1 MQVPALTSPS
11 IEKPLV
17 DSLDITYF
25 LMKRHPQLQPEAF
38 ATTIVSLLADLHAIN
53 YFSLTFQG
61 KPSIAQDLLRAITAK
76 LEGDISTEYRKLLE
90 YKLTM

>member
-38 ATTIVSLLADLHAIN
+38 GAVIASLLADLHAIN

-61 KPSIAQDLLRAITAK
+61 RPSVAQDLFKAITTK

-90 YKLTM
+90 YKLSV